1 MRSLLT
7 PHRIAIALF
16 LVAALVVGGT
26 LVLRDHGPDDPPAPA
41 TLSPGAGLPA
51 SDPLAWTPAR
61 TDDDVARATQ
71 GNAHV
76 LYAKTADGL
85 ATGVRRTASW
95 RADIERAC
103 KGTDVEPDTL
113 EAIVL
118 LESAGRPEAQASDDL
133 AGAVGLTQIVA
144 ETGQDLLD
152 LHVDLAA
159 SRAVT
164 KQIVRAARKGQLE
177 RLDRLRAE
185 RRRVDQRFDP
195 RASLAATVRYL
206 DFAKGELHGRDDL
219 AIASYHMGVGNLQTA
234 LARYGSPD
242 VPYAQLYFD
251 STPDHHAAAWRF
263 LAGLGDDSSTYLWRI
278 DAARQIMALSREDP
292 AELKRRTE
300 LMTMRN
306 SSEVLLHPPGET
318 PHFAT
323 PDDVRHA
330 YDDGTLVHLPGAYLA
345 AHGLTVDPQ
354 MGELAS
360 EVHEQPALYRG
371 LRREALA
378 LLAYIGTGVR
388 SISGSK
394 APLSITSTVRDAEYQ
409 AKLGDVE
416 IQATHDYSLHT
427 TGFTFDIA
435 RRYADRRQ
443 AMALQFLLDR
453 LTALNLIAWVREPG
467 AIHVTVASD
476 AARLMEPMGVLPK
489 DAAHTGASG

>member
-1 MRSLLT
+1 MRLLLP
-7 PHRIAIALF
+7 PHRIAIALAA
-16 LVAALVVGGT
+16 VAALIVGGT
-26 LVLRDHGPDDPPAPA
+26 FLLRDHGSEPAPAPA

-51 SDPLAWTPAR
+51 SDPLAWTPALSA
-61 TDDDVARATQ
+61 DYVSRATQ

-76 LYAKTADGL
+76 LYAKTADGI
-85 ATGVRRTASW
+85 ATGVRRTARW
-95 RADIERAC
+95 RSDVERAC
-103 KGTDVEPDTL
+103 KGTDIDPDTL

-144 ETGQDLLD
+144 ETGLNLLD

-159 SRAVT
+159 SRKVT
-164 KQIVRAARKGQLE
+164 RQMARAARKGQVK
-177 RLDRLRAE
+177 RVAQLRAE
-185 RRRVDQRFDP
+185 RRRVDERFDP
-195 RASLAATVRYL
+195 RKALAATVRYL

-234 LARYGSPD
+234 LSRYGKAD
-242 VPYAQLYFD
+242 IPYAQLFFD
-251 STPDHHAAAWRF
+251 STPTHHAAAWKF
-263 LAGLGDDSSTYLWRI
+263 LNGLGDDSSTYLWRI
-278 DAARQIMALSREDP
+278 DAARQIMALSRDDP

-306 SSEVLLHPPGET
+306 SSEVLMHPASET
-318 PHFAT
+318 THFAA
-323 PDDVRHA
+323 PDDVRDA
-330 YDDGTLVHLPGAYLA
+330 YDDGTLVPLPKAYLA
-345 AHGLTVDPQ
+345 AHGLAIDPQ

-360 EVHEQPALYRG
+360 EVGQKPALYRG

-378 LLAYIGTGVR
+378 MLAYIGTGVR
-388 SISGSK
+388 AISKAK
-394 APLSITSTVRDAEYQ
+394 APLQITSTVRDDEYQ

-416 IQATHDYSLHT
+416 IQATHSYSLHT

-435 RRYADRRQ
+435 RHYSSNAE

>member
-7 PHRIAIALF
+7 PHRIAIAL
-16 LVAALVVGGT
+16 LVVAALIVGGT
-26 LVLRDHGPDDPPAPA
+26 LALRDHDAQPAPAPA

-51 SDPLAWTPAR
+51 SDPLAWTASR
-61 TDDDVARATQ
+61 TDDYVARATQ
-71 GNAHV
+71 GYAHV

-95 RADIERAC
+95 RADIEAAC
-103 KGTDVEPDTL
+103 KGTDIEPDTL

-144 ETGQDLLD
+144 ETGQDLLH

-159 SRAVT
+159 SRKVT
-164 KQIVRAARKGQLE
+164 KQIVKAAGKGDLK
-177 RLDRLRAE
+177 RLGRLRAQ
-185 RRRVDQRFDP
+185 RRRVDERFDP
-195 RASLAATVRYL
+195 QKSLAATIRYL

-219 AIASYHMGVGNLQTA
+219 AIAGYHMGVGNLQTA
-234 LARYGSPD
+234 LARYGSSD
-242 VPYAQLYFD
+242 VPYAQLFFD
-251 STPDHHAAAWRF
+251 STPTHHAAAWRF
-263 LAGLGDDSSTYLWRI
+263 LTGLGDDSSTYLWRI

-292 AELKRRTE
+292 AELKRRTA

-306 SSEVLLHPPGET
+306 SSEVLLHPPEET
-318 PHFAT
+318 THFAS
-323 PDDVRHA
+323 PDDVRKG
-330 YDDGTLVHLPGAYLA
+330 YDDGTLVHLPRAYLA
-345 AHGLTVDPQ
+345 AHGLAIDPQ

-360 EVHEQPALYRG
+360 EVGEKPALYRG

-378 LLAYIGTGVR
+378 MLAYIGTGVR
-388 SISGSK
+388 SISGAK
-394 APLSITSTVRDAEYQ
+394 TPLEITSTVRDAKYQ

-416 IQATHDYSLHT
+416 IQATHSYSLHT

-435 RRYADRRQ
+435 RTYASRRQ

-489 DAAHTGASG
+489 DAAHTGATG